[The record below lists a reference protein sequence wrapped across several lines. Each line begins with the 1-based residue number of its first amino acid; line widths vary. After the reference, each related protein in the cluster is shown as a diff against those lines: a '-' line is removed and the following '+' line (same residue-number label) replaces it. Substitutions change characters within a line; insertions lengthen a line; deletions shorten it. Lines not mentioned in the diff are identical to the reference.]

1 MWEKG
6 ESLWSSKC
14 PFLLKKM
21 YQRPANQKTAAGAL
35 NDNFGLAPNPK
46 AYGEDG
52 EGKEITSALVNWSV
66 TQGRV
71 FIVRVTLAFLYATGV
86 MAFLGFLS
94 TLGADSEASDSAA
107 DRKRRYL
114 CALSV
119 VVNMVAVAH
128 YKMITKI
135 RGYEFG
141 VGATASTFEKAGV
154 SAFTPHNKKIAIGVE
169 MAVDGIRHS
178 DWLVRIPESACLT
191 MHAHGRTACPN
202 CSNCS
207 NTLPPAPPLRR
218 SRSSSSSTRSTTLR
232 DLRPTA
238 SPPRLAPSSRPRA
251 PPLAPLC
258 SWSFSAQLSA
268 LAPTKCGIL
277 RRTCYSPFVPPP
289 CGLSRSS
296 S

>member
-1 MWEKG
+1 VWEKG

-94 TLGADSEASDSAA
+94 TLGADSDAGDSEA

-141 VGATASTFEKAGV
+141 VGATASTFEKNGV

-178 DWLVRIPESACLT
+178 DWLVRTRIFNHTPT
-191 MHAHGRTACPN
+191 QHPPHAGAFP
-202 CSNCS
+202 
-207 NTLPPAPPLRR
+207 NTLSQCSVPKHPFRIRLGLPIQRFAPFP
-218 SRSSSSSTRSTTLR
+218 
-232 DLRPTA
+232 
-238 SPPRLAPSSRPRA
+238 
-251 PPLAPLC
+251 C
-258 SWSFSAQLSA
+258 SI
-268 LAPTKCGIL
+268 C
-277 RRTCYSPFVPPP
+277 R
-289 CGLSRSS
+289 
-296 S
+296 

>member
-1 MWEKG
+1 
-6 ESLWSSKC
+6 
-14 PFLLKKM
+14 M
-21 YQRPANQKTAAGAL
+21 YQRPTNQKTAAGAI
-35 NDNFGLAPNPK
+35 NDNFGLKPNPK

-52 EGKEITSALVNWSV
+52 EGKEMTSALVNWSV

-94 TLGADSEASDSAA
+94 TLGADSEANDSAA

-128 YKMITKI
+128 YKIITKI

-141 VGATASTFEKAGV
+141 VGATASTFEQNGV

-191 MHAHGRTACPN
+191 MHAHGRTSCHPKKLLQHAPTC
-202 CSNCS
+202 
-207 NTLPPAPPLRR
+207 PPLRR
-218 SRSSSSSTRSTTLR
+218 SRSSSSSTRSTTLQA
-232 DLRPTA
+232 LRPTA

-277 RRTCYSPFVPPP
+277 RRTCYSPLVPPP
-289 CGLSRSS
+289 CGSSRSS